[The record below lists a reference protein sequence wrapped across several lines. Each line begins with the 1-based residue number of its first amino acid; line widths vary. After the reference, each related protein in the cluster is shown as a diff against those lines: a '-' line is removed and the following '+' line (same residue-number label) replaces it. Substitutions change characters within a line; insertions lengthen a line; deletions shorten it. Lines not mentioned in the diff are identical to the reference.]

1 MSFLT
6 ISKSLCSELLMKKRI
21 ERGVYTDEYGLVSDQ
36 SEAYDLG
43 MGARQGMNKV
53 TVKCGMKVAAPVGR
67 IPVENLGV
75 MEQPGRAGLTAEVLL
90 HPSQGWGLCRVCARD
105 TGGTDQEIQ
114 KGYSDGFGRI
124 LDTSSI

>member
-75 MEQPGRAGLTAEVLL
+75 MEQPGRAGLTAE
-90 HPSQGWGLCRVCARD
+90 GWGLCRVCARD